1 METLV
6 YAANF
11 MYVVAYFMNDM
22 LRLRILTVT
31 AATCLAIYFYCQP
44 EPMLTVVGWNVF
56 FIALNLCQITRVIQ
70 ARKMKRRYHAVAP
83 VRVNAAAT

>member
-6 YAANF
+6 FAANI

-44 EPMLTVVGWNVF
+44 VPMLTVVGWNVF
-56 FIALNLCQITRVIQ
+56 FIALNLYQISRVIH
-70 ARKMKRRYHAVAP
+70 ARNMEERHSADAP
-83 VRVNAAAT
+83 AHVTAAAA